1 MSDGLRET
9 IEAAMQAESSATP
22 ESAPAP
28 APEVEAAVE
37 SSASAVEPEPSKSV
51 SGRQRDE
58 TGKFTPSVPGAK
70 AAAKPEATGT
80 ATAGEAP
87 PAPPAVA
94 LQVKAPQSWKPAARE
109 LAARL
114 PPEFHPILE
123 EAHRRDRETAVAL
136 QRAAEVSRAHQG
148 FQESIRPYEAMIRQ
162 SGAAPEQYV
171 GSLLQA
177 AHALSYGQPAQR
189 AEALAGI
196 VAQYASDLLRPDQTG
211 PDGTPSC
218 ALDRA
223 LVARMAGQRQAAPV
237 APEYRDPRVD
247 QLYAAIEQAKTS
259 RAQAAQAAA
268 VSLAESF
275 GATHEFLADVKD
287 DVADIV
293 QVWEQRGLRVD
304 DKALERAYNIA
315 CQQHPEISKILQ
327 GRQAV
332 DASRARAPTVQA
344 AKAAAASIKGSAVAA
359 SGPAKEMT
367 LRETIEAAMAQH
379 R

>member
-37 SSASAVEPEPSKSV
+37 SAAPAVEPGPSKSV

-70 AAAKPEATGT
+70 AAAKPEATAT
-80 ATAGEAP
+80 ATVEAAP
-87 PAPPAVA
+87 PAPQA
-94 LQVKAPQSWKPAARE
+94 KAPQSWKPAARE

-247 QLYAAIEQAKTS
+247 QLYAAIEQARTS
-259 RAQAAQAAA
+259 RAHAAQAEATA
-268 VSLAESF
+268 LAESF

-293 QVWEQRGLRVD
+293 QVWEQRGVKVD

>member
-70 AAAKPEATGT
+70 ADAGKPEATET
-80 ATAGEAP
+80 ATVEAAP
-87 PAPPAVA
+87 PAPQA
-94 LQVKAPQSWKPAARE
+94 KAPQSWKPAARE

-327 GRQAV
+327 GRQTV